1 MGGGGGGGFTGRAFH
16 MLASVDM
23 VKTMASACVQ
33 YCVHGRGFTGRA
45 FHMLASFRISSNFL
59 NSEQFLGYYK
69 F

>member
-1 MGGGGGGGFTGRAFH
+1 